1 MPRVIII
8 PARLASRRLPG
19 KMLLDR
25 TGWTLIQHV
34 HDRCLQVPGV
44 SRVVVATDGAEIG
57 AAVKSFGGEV
67 IETSPELP
75 SGTDRVAAACE
86 RLGLS
91 DDHHIVNV
99 QGDEPE
105 LDPKHVSQLFELL
118 ENHPDCAAATLAT
131 RHVHVDS
138 EGSFRD
144 RNRVKV
150 ILDELGRALLF
161 TREPVPS
168 SPVGQI
174 PAAGWL
180 QHLGIY
186 GFRPDSLRQFTR
198 LPVGG
203 LESQERLEQLRLL
216 ESGLEIRVG
225 EVSGAMPGIDTE
237 EDYERFVE
245 KTLQMREDAQSK

>member
-57 AAVKSFGGEV
+57 AAGKSFGGEG

-99 QGDEPE
+99 QGDGVVRGNFNKGVE
-105 LDPKHVSQLFELL
+105 
-118 ENHPDCAAATLAT
+118 ATL
-131 RHVHVDS
+131 
-138 EGSFRD
+138 GSVLILLSGPVQREAHHQTARD
-144 RNRVKV
+144 
-150 ILDELGRALLF
+150 
-161 TREPVPS
+161 
-168 SPVGQI
+168 
-174 PAAGWL
+174 
-180 QHLGIY
+180 
-186 GFRPDSLRQFTR
+186 
-198 LPVGG
+198 
-203 LESQERLEQLRLL
+203 
-216 ESGLEIRVG
+216 
-225 EVSGAMPGIDTE
+225 
-237 EDYERFVE
+237 
-245 KTLQMREDAQSK
+245 